1 MILTCSGALYAL
13 RGGCY
18 KQRVEEIQMTWE
30 STYAGHTLDHP
41 IPAHQKIHPPRNER
55 ISGSVNAMRNF
66 TLQVIK
72 TKGVAN
78 QS

>member
-1 MILTCSGALYAL
+1 MILTCGSTFDTL
-13 RGGCY
+13 RGCCY
-18 KQRVEEIQMTWE
+18 KQRVEEIQMTWV

-66 TLQVIK
+66 TLQVMK